1 MLRDRVVFLHRLL
14 RVALATSMAAAG
26 FLFVIYMFASFLE
39 YMDSIGGCGKSLLNL
54 VVCGLGWA
62 GALVVL
68 FVVAL
73 AWVFYIINVYKSHP
87 QLRDEL

>member
-1 MLRDRVVFLHRLL
+1 VILFYKFL